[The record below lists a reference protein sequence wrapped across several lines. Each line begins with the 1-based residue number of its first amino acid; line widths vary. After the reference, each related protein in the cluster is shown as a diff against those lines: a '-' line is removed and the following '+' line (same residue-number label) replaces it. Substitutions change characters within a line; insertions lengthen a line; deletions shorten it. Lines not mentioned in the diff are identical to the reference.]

1 MNKLAIPALVSAC
14 IFFLAFNA
22 LGDTACVMLD
32 YNADGVVDQCYSAEI
47 DAGNTTAFDL
57 LNDTCDSIGFDW
69 YNWGAFISEING
81 YTAYWDPDEEWW
93 MFTVHNETITCP
105 TMKDVAVNNYI
116 VQDGDI
122 IGMWLVSGFYEEWP
136 DTYTCPP
143 CCPQPC
149 PSAPCPCCQTG

>member
-105 TMKDVAVNNYI
+105 TMKDVAVNN
-116 VQDGDI
+116 
-122 IGMWLVSGFYEEWP
+122 
-136 DTYTCPP
+136 
-143 CCPQPC
+143 
-149 PSAPCPCCQTG
+149 